1 MGATVMLDSRTATF
15 VGSGKL
21 NGAPVDATDLRAG
34 AALVIAGLAADGITK
49 ISNVDYIY
57 RGYDNI
63 VEKLSKLGAKISEVT
78 LPDPELI
85 QKANREIQKIQKSVD
100 SKGQPIFYVI
110 HNIFKLQFF
119 QGIKPSKAT

>member
-1 MGATVMLDSRTATF
+1 M
-15 VGSGKL
+15 
-21 NGAPVDATDLRAG
+21 
-34 AALVIAGLAADGITK
+34 IAGLAADGITE

-85 QKANREIQKIQKSVD
+85 QKAN
-100 SKGQPIFYVI
+100 
-110 HNIFKLQFF
+110 
-119 QGIKPSKAT
+119 